1 MSNFKSGLSGCKIE
15 FIEPNILKKYS
26 SSKEYNHRLLRQI
39 DKQVLFSNFILK
51 NIDTPKVLNIQ
62 IEELYS
68 FEMEYIPAFSF
79 NEYFSSSCF
88 KDIDFVVETLF
99 EYFDFLILNKKSH
112 NIENQIIEKI
122 VSLENKT
129 NHKEYLNFLKEYVRE
144 KKICAP
150 RTFCHGDLTFSNILF
165 HKNRLFF
172 LDFLDSYVDSFLCDI
187 VKLKQDLYYMWN
199 IKIQNIKSLRIKQ
212 IYQYIWGEIYK
223 KYYDYIESDSF
234 QVLDTINSLR
244 IEPYLTNQQQKV
256 ILDDI
261 IKNSNLYA
269 KFDCSNGRKV
279 FSIS

>member
-1 MSNFKSGLSGCKIE
+1 MSNLKSGLSGCKIE
-15 FIEPNILKKYS
+15 LINPNILKKYS
-26 SSKEYNHRLLRQI
+26 SCEEYNSRLLQQI

-51 NIDTPKVLNIQ
+51 NIDAPKVLNIQ
-62 IEELYS
+62 KGELYS
-68 FEMEYIPAFSF
+68 FEMEYISAFSF
-79 NEYFSSSCF
+79 NEYFSSSCLN
-88 KDIDFVVETLF
+88 DINFVVETLF
-99 EYFDFLILNKKSH
+99 EYFDFLISNKKSH
-112 NIENQIIEKI
+112 SIENQIIKKI
-122 VSLENKT
+122 TSLENKT
-129 NHKEYLNFLKEYVRE
+129 NYQKYLNFLKEYVKE

-212 IYQYIWGEIYK
+212 IYQYIWSRLYK

-234 QVLDTINSLR
+234 YILDAINSLR
-244 IEPYLTNQQQKV
+244 IEPYLTNQSQRV

-261 IKNSNLYA
+261 IKNSSLYA
-269 KFDCSNGRKV
+269 KFNCANGGEV
-279 FSIS
+279 F

>member
-1 MSNFKSGLSGCKIE
+1 MSNLKSGLSGCKIE
-15 FIEPNILKKYS
+15 LINPNILKKYS
-26 SSKEYNHRLLRQI
+26 SCEEYNSRLLQQI

-51 NIDTPKVLNIQ
+51 NIDAPKVLNIQ
-62 IEELYS
+62 KGELYS
-68 FEMEYIPAFSF
+68 FEMEYVSALSF
-79 NEYFSSSCF
+79 NEYFSSSCLN
-88 KDIDFVVETLF
+88 DINFVVETLF
-99 EYFDFLILNKKSH
+99 EYFDFLISNKKSH
-112 NIENQIIEKI
+112 SIENQIIKKI
-122 VSLENKT
+122 TSLENKT
-129 NHKEYLNFLKEYVRE
+129 NYQKYLNFLKEYVKE

-212 IYQYIWGEIYK
+212 IYQYIWSRLYK

-234 QVLDTINSLR
+234 YILDAINSLR
-244 IEPYLTNQQQKV
+244 IEPYLTNQSQRV

-261 IKNSNLYA
+261 IKNSSLYA
-269 KFDCSNGRKV
+269 KFNCTNGGEV
-279 FSIS
+279 F

>member
-1 MSNFKSGLSGCKIE
+1 MSNLKSGLSGCKIE
-15 FIEPNILKKYS
+15 LINLNILKKYS
-26 SSKEYNHRLLRQI
+26 SCEEYNSRLLHQI

-62 IEELYS
+62 KGELYS
-68 FEMEYIPAFSF
+68 FEMEYISASSF
-79 NEYFSSSCF
+79 NEYFSSSCL
-88 KDIDFVVETLF
+88 KDINFVVETLF
-99 EYFDFLILNKKSH
+99 GYFDFLILNKKSH
-112 NIENQIIEKI
+112 SIENQIIKKI
-122 VSLENKT
+122 TSLENKT
-129 NHKEYLNFLKEYVRE
+129 NYQKYLNFLKEYVKE

-187 VKLKQDLYYMWN
+187 VKLKQDLCYMWN

-212 IYQYIWGEIYK
+212 IYQYIWSRIYK

-234 QVLDTINSLR
+234 HILDAMNSLR
-244 IEPYLTNQQQKV
+244 IEPYLTNQSQRV

-261 IKNSNLYA
+261 IKNSSLYA
-269 KFDCSNGRKV
+269 KFNCAHGGKV
-279 FSIS
+279 F